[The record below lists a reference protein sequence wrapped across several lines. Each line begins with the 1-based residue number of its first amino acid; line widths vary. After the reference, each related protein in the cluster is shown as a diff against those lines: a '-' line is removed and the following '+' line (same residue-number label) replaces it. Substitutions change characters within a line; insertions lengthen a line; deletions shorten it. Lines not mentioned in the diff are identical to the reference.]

1 MIIKVFFTIDLIL
14 LVICS
19 LILIQMMQFARYYDF
34 AAVNH
39 ANQSILTTVKLKLF
53 PVNDN
58 LVIQVKII
66 LCVFSP
72 TSDGSGAAIIAS
84 EDFVKRHGLE
94 NQAVEILAMEMS
106 TDLPSVFDD
115 NSCIKAVCIFMI
127 RFILKYIQYV
137 FL

>member
-1 MIIKVFFTIDLIL
+1 MKNSYFVYQQGAQISLVWLVCTNFYYYIVWRLIGFF
-14 LVICS
+14 
-19 LILIQMMQFARYYDF
+19 
-34 AAVNH
+34 
-39 ANQSILTTVKLKLF
+39 
-53 PVNDN
+53 
-58 LVIQVKII
+58 

-127 RFILKYIQYV
+127 RFILKYI
-137 FL
+137 

>member
-1 MIIKVFFTIDLIL
+1 MPQSRFKIL
-14 LVICS
+14 LTWNE
-19 LILIQMMQFARYYDF
+19 LQFAKCTNNDF

-106 TDLPSVFDD
+106 TDLPSVFEFY
-115 NSCIKAVCIFMI
+115 SS
-127 RFILKYIQYV
+127 
-137 FL
+137 